1 MAMPKYG
8 IVDGKIVVEGG
19 GVKFEAPISDAP
31 TATEPTITINKKT
44 YISSRGR
51 GGGGGGSSSSKI
63 AREKAARE
71 KAAREKA
78 AREKLEAEKR
88 RILEAQIKAAKT
100 QEEKQIGTNL

>member
-1 MAMPKYG
+1 MPELGDVLKPIRRVYAG
-8 IVDGKIVVEGG
+8 PPPTPTEAGTYTPPSAGERSPSENISIGG
-19 GVKFEAPISDAP
+19 G
-31 TATEPTITINKKT
+31 
-44 YISSRGR
+44 

-78 AREKLEAEKR
+78 AREKLEAEKK

-100 QEEKQIGTNL
+100 QEEKTKLGTNL